1 MVLVTLR
8 LLSLVVFLAILRMV
22 SVSQRVPG
30 AFAFPLL
37 VLLTMAIV
45 FSSRGATLVEMIIAI
60 AILAIAIVPLS
71 MTLSYTASHSADSMI
86 EVKVVEL
93 GEAYVEEILS
103 KRYDDNTAQ
112 GGSPPCALSGT
123 ACGALGPEAGETRV
137 AYDDVDDYDGTA
149 DQPPLD
155 SLGISR
161 VGYERYLV
169 EVEVTYATAS
179 EIVNYGLDG
188 ASDAKRI
195 LVRVSPP
202 SGTPIEFD
210 VYRGNF

>member
-1 MVLVTLR
+1 ME
-8 LLSLVVFLAILRMV
+8 FWK
-22 SVSQRVPG
+22 
-30 AFAFPLL
+30 AFQ
-37 VLLTMAIV
+37 TH
-45 FSSRGATLVEMIIAI
+45 T
-60 AILAIAIVPLS
+60 
-71 MTLSYTASHSADSMI
+71 
-86 EVKVVEL
+86 
-93 GEAYVEEILS
+93 
-103 KRYDDNTAQ
+103 N
-112 GGSPPCALSGT
+112 
-123 ACGALGPEAGETRV
+123 
-137 AYDDVDDYDGTA
+137 DDVDDYDGTA

>member
-1 MVLVTLR
+1 MMATVSKVTAVFNR
-8 LLSLVVFLAILRMV
+8 RATLSRGVTFY
-22 SVSQRVPG
+22 SG
-30 AFAFPLL
+30 ATFY
-37 VLLTMAIV
+37 
-45 FSSRGATLVEMIIAI
+45 RGATLVEMIIAI
-60 AILAIAIVPLS
+60 SILAIAIVPLS

-103 KRYDDNTAQ
+103 KRYDENTAQ
-112 GGSPPCALSGT
+112 GGSPACSLGGTPCGL
-123 ACGALGPEAGETRV
+123 LGPEIGETR
-137 AYDDVDDYDGTA
+137 ALYDDVDDYDGTA

-155 SLGISR
+155 SLGTPRI
-161 VGYERYLV
+161 GYDRFLV
-169 EVEVTYATAS
+169 EVEVNYASAS
-179 EIVNYGLDG
+179 EIASYGLDG
-188 ASDAKRI
+188 VSDAKRI